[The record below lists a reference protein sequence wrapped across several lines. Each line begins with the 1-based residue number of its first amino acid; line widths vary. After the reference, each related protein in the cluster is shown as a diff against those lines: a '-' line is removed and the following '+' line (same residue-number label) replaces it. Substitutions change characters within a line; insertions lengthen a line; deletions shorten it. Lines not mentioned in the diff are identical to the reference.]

1 MCVQL
6 SSSTMFTS
14 NSGYVDTESE
24 YSFSVEM
31 LEVMLEE
38 LNRLITKYSSDI
50 WSRKPTANAMVGL
63 LMEHVF
69 YLQMEMT
76 EVKSGTRKMK
86 AKGFLGPRTR
96 DARRR
101 LRANESSMGRA
112 NETSVGGANETSVGG
127 ANETAEDRS
136 ITYDRQQTKDHH
148 KRLNDV
154 GQHMFMKKRRG
165 IKKQEKEGSPK

>member
-1 MCVQL
+1 
-6 SSSTMFTS
+6 MFTS

-38 LNRLITKYSSDI
+38 LNRLITKYSSDV
-50 WSRKPTANAMVGL
+50 WSRKPTANAIVGL

-112 NETSVGGANETSVGG
+112 NETSVGR

-136 ITYDRQQTKDHH
+136 ITYERQQTKDHH

-165 IKKQEKEGSPK
+165 IKKRRERKQARMNA